1 MTHEDTMTIATP
13 MKPRGSQMNWQ
24 RAAVALLLSAALAAP
39 AVAAQQ
45 AYLRIA
51 HKASGTAQTVQL
63 EVNKSILV
71 DLPTNAGEVIA
82 SQPAVATVV
91 MRSKT
96 RAIIQGIS
104 GGNTNIFFLDPA
116 GNNIAV
122 LDLKVVQ
129 SASEVGVA
137 LEATLARVLSG
148 SNIRVETLS
157 DNAIDGTTHFL
168 LTGTVRTAED
178 KAVAEQMA
186 GQLSADGAATGSL
199 IQVIG
204 PQQVMLKVTVAEV
217 QRDVA
222 KQLGVNFSGNFS
234 VSGIS
239 GSFNNAIAPAV
250 SNGGSVNIPFPT
262 GPVSG
267 AIDVAVR
274 ALEQRGALRTLAEP
288 TLTAL
293 SGQPAT
299 FLAGGELP
307 YNRVVDG
314 NVVTEFK
321 PYGVELGFT
330 PTIKSD
336 GSISLL
342 VHSSVSEPSDQGAIN
357 KRDVS
362 TSVVLAV
369 GQTLSIAGLLS
380 ERARQDIDRL
390 PGLGDIPILGALFRS
405 REYRTER
412 TELVFL
418 VTPYYARAETE
429 MPELPTDNMQ
439 LAGDAEA
446 IFLGH
451 LEKMYGV
458 GNDGMRGTYKG
469 SVGFVLD

>member
-1 MTHEDTMTIATP
+1 
-13 MKPRGSQMNWQ
+13 MKIGLKMFRGSRNWP
-24 RAAVALLLSAALAAP
+24 AALLALALALTLTEG
-39 AVAAQQ
+39 AAAAAKP

-51 HKASGTAQTVQL
+51 HKAAGTMQSVSL
-63 EVNKSILV
+63 EVNKSMIV

-82 SQPAVATVV
+82 SQPSIATVV

-96 RAIIQGIS
+96 RAIVQGVTA
-104 GGNTNIFFLDPA
+104 GDTNIFFMDGA

-122 LDLKVVQ
+122 LDLTVVQ
-129 SASEVGVA
+129 TVSPVGAS
-137 LEATLARVLSG
+137 LEATLARVIPG

-178 KAVAEQMA
+178 KAIAEAMA
-186 GQLSADGAATGSL
+186 NQLSDGDENSGSL
-199 IQVIG
+199 IQVTG

-217 QRDVA
+217 QRSVA
-222 KQLGVNFSGNFS
+222 KQLGVNFASNFS
-234 VSGIS
+234 VAGIS
-239 GSFNNAIAPAV
+239 GSFNNNLLP
-250 SNGGSVNIPFPT
+250 STGGGGTVNVPLP
-262 GPVSG
+262 GSPVSG
-267 AIDVAVR
+267 SMELTVR
-274 ALEQRGALRTLAEP
+274 ALEERGALRTLAEP
-288 TLTAL
+288 VLTAL

-307 YNRVVDG
+307 YRNVVDG

-336 GSISLL
+336 GTISLL
-342 VHSSVSEPSDQGAIN
+342 VKSAVSDPAEEGALN
-357 KRDVS
+357 RREVS
-362 TSVVLAV
+362 TSVVLGV

-380 ERARQDIDRL
+380 DRSRQSIDQL
-390 PGLGDIPILGALFRS
+390 PGLGNIPILGALFRS
-405 REYRTER
+405 REYRSDR

-418 VTPYYARAETE
+418 VTPYYAQASQET
-429 MPELPTDNMQ
+429 PELPTDRMQ

-451 LEKMYGV
+451 LETMYGV
-458 GNDGMRGTYKG
+458 GSDGMRGTYSG